1 MAAAGAAQ
9 RADLARTAGLL
20 GVGLLLKPFALG
32 EVADAVRHTLG
43 VVAEGASATALPGPG
58 RRRHDPVGGR
68 PPRA

>member
-32 EVADAVRHTLG
+32 EVADAVRHALG
-43 VVAEGASATALPGPG
+43 AEGAEGEGAATQAQSEVILG
-58 RRRHDPVGGR
+58 
-68 PPRA
+68 